1 MGVDAAELTR
11 IAALARLRLEPAEM
25 ERLRLQLDDILGHIE
40 KLLAID
46 VAPEQA
52 APLALPAA
60 PALRPDEPDA
70 DPLMCPLA
78 EIAPEWRDGFF
89 TVPRVLAR

>member
-1 MGVDAAELTR
+1 MGVDAAELAR

-25 ERLRLQLDDILGHIE
+25 ERLRLQLDDILAHIE

-60 PALRPDEPDA
+60 AAVRADEPDA
-70 DPLMCPLA
+70 DPLLRPLA

-89 TVPRVLAR
+89 TVPRVLAP